1 MKPPPVEVVH
11 AGVQMVVTLAL
22 VGAFVWGFAA
32 DKIDAAVFVG
42 VAGPILGI
50 WFKGIA
56 TNGTPKPP
64 TPPTP

>member
-22 VGAFVWGFAA
+22 VGAFVWGFFAG
-32 DKIDAAVFVG
+32 KIDVDVFVG
-42 VAGPILGI
+42 VAGPILGF

-56 TNGTPKPP
+56 TNGAPKPP
-64 TPPTP
+64 QP